1 MHFFLL
7 SITVRKKPAITSH
20 QVCFSSYGTE
30 SHRGEQRKKNN
41 INNNGSLKSPYP
53 QKNGLLKKKKKTHWW
68 KTFPFMREEHTAPP
82 LETDM
87 NL

>member
-30 SHRGEQRKKNN
+30 SHRGEQSKKKNNN
-41 INNNGSLKSPYP
+41 INNNASLKSPYP
-53 QKNGLLKKKKKTHWW
+53 QKNGLLKKNWW
-68 KTFPFMREEHTAPP
+68 KTFPFIRKEHTAPP